1 LPLKLQPYLNLTMK
15 KLVHFSY
22 SSIFWLWNC
31 TFLLLAYGLTL
42 PQIGFA
48 FSRDIWVGVEI
59 PATLVASL
67 LGLLIVPTVCTGV
80 GWFRLRKQ
88 PVSLIRLFYGV
99 EAPLVGLCLL
109 RLFLIRELTPASSQ
123 ILGTVLFCIG
133 AFAVELL
140 CGFAAQKR
148 TLAWLQLASHSLML
162 IVGVYVGALL
172 ALYTIPLLWVTVAS
186 VVGWIIQFLH
196 FDWIAN
202 LPTLSVEL
210 IRLLWWVPVFMFLF
224 GLSCSLFLAMPFV
237 MANFYL
243 RSWWRVAAAFGTRYG
258 QFKAVAGT
266 AGVAIAWLLLFM
278 SLQQQPQIQAFELL
292 SQPAQTE
299 GDRQEL
305 LAKSDLIQA
314 GLVNAYLN
322 SYRYV
327 SPWEE
332 SNRLREIYRSVFNL
346 SQANAQVWQNL
357 HNHLLSPFLYSGSR
371 ADADRAAN
379 LYAEFFDAPIQK
391 AERETIQH
399 ALQSTSN
406 RDETK
411 AGLLN
416 INQQIVWLAQ
426 QRVNVHEH
434 GDWADIELYERYENS
449 TWQDQEIF
457 YSFSLPESAVL
468 TGVWLGDSMSR
479 ANRFPFTVSPRGAAQ
494 QVYTGEVA
502 RSTNFAAE
510 DPALLEQV
518 GPQQYR
524 LRVFPIPRQ
533 QPNGQP
539 GKLHLWM
546 TYQVMRQEQG
556 WPMPHLAEKRNIFWT
571 KETVRRRNGKAARQ
585 LEEAWLETALPA
597 RRHAPQTHVTLIGGY
612 QVTAEPLSRPTLP
625 QSKRFALV
633 LDRSRSMA
641 THTDELTKTFHWL
654 VQHRADND
662 LELYL
667 TASAGAQPER
677 LDDISEFDL
686 TQATFYGNLSIHTM
700 LQQFEQLR
708 GERAY
713 DAVLVITDEGN
724 YELTVDKAKLP
735 AIASPLW
742 AIHLGGLP
750 PAYDD
755 STLETLQQTK
765 GGISTDIAEA
775 MQRIATEETLGQ
787 VVASVTDGYIWTVA
801 PVQSDTGETLDSTSL
816 ISVQAT
822 TEADFT
828 PLAAR
833 QLILKLSRD
842 RDMTQI
848 TELDAIHQLAKA
860 TEIVTPYSSMLVLV
874 NDRQRELLAQA
885 EVSGDRFER
894 EVEDGLDQLTQPNNP
909 LNVATVP
916 EPGNVVGMGIV
927 AIALLLFTRN
937 SRSSKN
943 RYLPKK

>member
-1 LPLKLQPYLNLTMK
+1 MK
-15 KLVHFSY
+15 KLVHFFY
-22 SSIFWLWNC
+22 GSIFWLWNC
-31 TFLLLAYGLTL
+31 TFLLLAYGVVL
-42 PQIGFA
+42 PQVGFA
-48 FSRDIWVGVEI
+48 FSEDIWASVEI
-59 PATLVASL
+59 PVTLVASL
-67 LGLLIVPTVCTGV
+67 ISLLMVPTVCTLV

-88 PVSLIRLFYGV
+88 PVSLMRLFYGV
-99 EAPLVGLCLL
+99 EAPLVALCLL

-123 ILGTVLFCIG
+123 ILSTVLFCIG

-140 CGFAAQKR
+140 CGFAARKR

-172 ALYTIPLLWVTVAS
+172 TFYAVPALCVSLFAVFT
-186 VVGWIIQFLH
+186 WIIQFFQLE
-196 FDWIAN
+196 WIPI
-202 LPTLSVEL
+202 LLDTLTHSPL
-210 IRLLWWVPVFMFLF
+210 QAIWWIPVFLFLVGF
-224 GLSCSLFLAMPFV
+224 SCSLFVAMPFV
-237 MANFYL
+237 MTNFYL
-243 RSWWRVAAAFGTRYG
+243 RSWWRVAAAFGDRYG
-258 QFKAVAGT
+258 SSKAVAGT
-266 AGVAIAWLLLFM
+266 AGVAIAWLLIFT
-278 SLQQQPQIQAFELL
+278 SLQQQPQVEAFKLL
-292 SQPAQTE
+292 SQPASTE
-299 GDRQEL
+299 SDRQEL
-305 LAKSDLIQA
+305 LAKSDLIRT

-322 SYRYV
+322 SYRYI

-332 SNRLREIYRSVFNL
+332 SNRLSETYRHVFNL
-346 SQANAQVWQNL
+346 SQENAQFWQNL
-357 HNHLLSPFLYSGSR
+357 HNHILSPFLYNGSR

-391 AERETIQH
+391 AEREAIQH

-406 RDETK
+406 RDETQ

-434 GDWADIELYERYENS
+434 GDWAEIELYERYQNS

-479 ANRFPFTVSPRGAAQ
+479 ASRFPFVVSPRGAAQ

-502 RSTNFAAE
+502 RSTNFVAE

-518 GPQQYR
+518 GPRQYR

-533 QPNGQP
+533 QLDGEP
-539 GKLHLWM
+539 GELHLWM

-556 WPMPHLAEKRNIFWT
+556 WSMPHLTEKRNIFWT
-571 KETVRRRNGKAARQ
+571 EDTVRRRNGRSAHLPA
-585 LEEAWLETALPA
+585 EEWLETALPA
-597 RRHAPQTHVTLIGGY
+597 RRHAPQTHQVTLPGGY
-612 QVTAEPLSRPTLP
+612 QVTAEPLSHNSSTLP
-625 QSKRFALV
+625 QAKRFALV

-641 THTDELTKTFHWL
+641 THSSELTESFRWL
-654 VQHRADND
+654 AQHGANND
-662 LELYL
+662 LDLYL
-667 TASAGAQPER
+667 TASAGAEPER
-677 LDDISEFDL
+677 LDDIHEFDVSK
-686 TQATFYGNLSIHTM
+686 TTFYGNLTIPMM
-700 LQQFEQLR
+700 LQQFGQLH
-708 GERAY
+708 GENVY

-724 YELTVDKAKLP
+724 YELTVDGAELP

-742 AIHLGGLP
+742 AIHLGELP

-755 STLETLQQTK
+755 ATLEAIQKTR
-765 GGISTDIAEA
+765 GGVATDVAEA
-775 MQRIATEETLGQ
+775 MQRIATEEKLGQ
-787 VVASVTDGYIWTVA
+787 SIASVTDGYIWRVESPQATTSEVESTVA
-801 PVQSDTGETLDSTSL
+801 
-816 ISVQAT
+816 QAS

-833 QLILKLSRD
+833 QLILKLSREK
-842 RDMTQI
+842 DMTQLA
-848 TELDAIHQLAKA
+848 ELDAVHTLAKS

-894 EVEDGLDQLTQPNNP
+894 EVEDGLDELTQPNNP

-916 EPGNVVGMGIV
+916 EPGNIVGMGVV
-927 AIALLLFTRN
+927 AIALLLFTKKRPLTQTQ
-937 SRSSKN
+937 SRSYRSQSTSKLL
-943 RYLPKK
+943 R